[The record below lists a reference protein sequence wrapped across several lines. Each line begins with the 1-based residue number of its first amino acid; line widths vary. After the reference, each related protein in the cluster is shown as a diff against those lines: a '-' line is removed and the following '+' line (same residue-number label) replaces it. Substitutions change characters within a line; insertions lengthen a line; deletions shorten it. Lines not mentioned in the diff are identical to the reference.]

1 MKKLMKFF
9 MTLAMFLLFAA
20 VFPGE
25 TVQAAESPVI
35 AITDV
40 PSYNVMR
47 PIQGRIFM
55 EDGSNF
61 DPTAYRISIY
71 LQVNPGGQY
80 WVKPTSA
87 TPYVEIGRDG
97 SFSGVFITGGNDRIA
112 KVLHVMLIPAAYT
125 PAGGGFNDT
134 NNIALDYVKITRT
147 EEGQVTVDPAREA
160 PPFSNVQPAIN
171 ALLPV
176 EEDKIA
182 VNIGFY
188 TDGSQPG
195 NKLSETLIRRQ
206 LTAVSYFSDIVRF
219 YGSAGELD
227 KAYKIAHDMGFSVVG
242 TAWLSGN
249 EAADKTEMDA
259 LIKHCNNG
267 YVQVACVGNET
278 LLRGDLTA
286 QELIDDINYVRENL
300 TDKTIPLTTSDSVDI
315 LLGNASVRNACNLIA
330 PNVYPYWGGTAISGA
345 ADAFIESVENLAAAS
360 GGKQILVSET
370 GWPTAGQSK
379 GDAVPGED
387 AAAEYFDAVRAWSLT
402 SGTQVLWFEAADEPW
417 KVKDEGQSGRHWGL
431 LTTDF
436 ELKEGY
442 AGTEFFTAHPYE
454 GPGAIDISS
463 AVLSGLSEKVY
474 TGKAITQAPVVKL
487 GTVTLTAGTD
497 YTVSYAENVKPG
509 TAVVTV
515 TGKGYYTG
523 TVTGS
528 FRILFKDVADESR
541 WYFAPVYWAL
551 DNKVASGYNGGTF
564 QPTRQ
569 LTRAQAVAFL
579 YNIAGQPDVNEY
591 ETKEFTD
598 VAESAW
604 YYNAVKWASAVGI
617 TSGMGPGMF
626 QPDYVCNR
634 AMIVTFLCSY
644 AKLTGTYKEP
654 GTEAG
659 FTDVSADAWYK
670 TSVDWA
676 AENKVTSGYGQGTF
690 GPMVTC
696 NRAMMVS
703 FLRKVDALPIVN

>member
-1 MKKLMKFF
+1 M
-9 MTLAMFLLFAA
+9 
-20 VFPGE
+20 
-25 TVQAAESPVI
+25 
-35 AITDV
+35 
-40 PSYNVMR
+40 
-47 PIQGRIFM
+47 
-55 EDGSNF
+55 
-61 DPTAYRISIY
+61 
-71 LQVNPGGQY
+71 
-80 WVKPTSA
+80 
-87 TPYVEIGRDG
+87 
-97 SFSGVFITGGNDRIA
+97 
-112 KVLHVMLIPAAYT
+112 
-125 PAGGGFNDT
+125 
-134 NNIALDYVKITRT
+134 
-147 EEGQVTVDPAREA
+147 
-160 PPFSNVQPAIN
+160 
-171 ALLPV
+171 
-176 EEDKIA
+176 
-182 VNIGFY
+182 
-188 TDGSQPG
+188 
-195 NKLSETLIRRQ
+195 
-206 LTAVSYFSDIVRF
+206 
-219 YGSAGELD
+219 
-227 KAYKIAHDMGFSVVG
+227 
-242 TAWLSGN
+242 
-249 EAADKTEMDA
+249 
-259 LIKHCNNG
+259 
-267 YVQVACVGNET
+267 
-278 LLRGDLTA
+278 
-286 QELIDDINYVRENL
+286 
-300 TDKTIPLTTSDSVDI
+300 
-315 LLGNASVRNACNLIA
+315 
-330 PNVYPYWGGTAISGA
+330 
-345 ADAFIESVENLAAAS
+345 
-360 GGKQILVSET
+360 
-370 GWPTAGQSK
+370 
-379 GDAVPGED
+379 
-387 AAAEYFDAVRAWSLT
+387 
-402 SGTQVLWFEAADEPW
+402 
-417 KVKDEGQSGRHWGL
+417 
-431 LTTDF
+431 
-436 ELKEGY
+436 
-442 AGTEFFTAHPYE
+442 
-454 GPGAIDISS
+454 
-463 AVLSGLSEKVY
+463 
-474 TGKAITQAPVVKL
+474 KL